1 MRSLILTIVLYC
13 NALCGIHAQEVLT
26 QTVKGTVTDLDAE
39 YPMIGVN
46 VIWLNGDNSRFTTT
60 DINGNFKLEGIAV
73 GRQNFE
79 FTFIGY
85 RSATIP
91 NVLVNSAKETILNV
105 ALEEELNKLEEAV
118 VQADEEKGKA
128 ENDLAA
134 VSSRSL
140 SMDEVSRF
148 AGSTGDVARMA
159 QNYAGVSGGSD
170 DRNDIIVRGN
180 SPSAVLWRMEGV
192 DIPSPN
198 HFSTIGATGGPISM
212 LNSNNLRNSD
222 FLSSAFPAEYGNVT
236 GAVFD
241 LNLRN
246 GNADKHEFLGQI
258 GFNGF
263 EGGIEG
269 PLKIGKQSSFLVN
282 YRYSTLGVFSALGV
296 NFGTGSAVPEYQDL
310 NFKLNVPTEKAGR
323 FVLWGL
329 GGVSAINFDYAP
341 DEENLFTEVG
351 QIEES
356 QYSGQT
362 GIIGFSHLYFFN
374 EKTSSNLA
382 ITATG
387 TQNSFNLQEAE
398 TEETPFE
405 ETYAQDSYQNRIGV
419 NWTVKSK
426 LNAKNKV
433 KAGFIFDA
441 YDINLKDSV
450 LADDDVWYPQLNFD
464 GRAQLY
470 RAFASWQHRFNDK
483 FRVNTGVHGSYF
495 ALNETTAVE
504 PRINFAYK
512 NSARSTFAI
521 GYGLHSQL
529 QPLPVYF
536 SSTREA
542 TAEEL
547 AANRNLDFA
556 RSHHG
561 VISWDYTLTPDSR
574 IKLEAYYQQLYN
586 AAVDPLDG
594 SFSMLN
600 FGADFGFP
608 NAVGL
613 TNDGEGSNIGVELT
627 LERFLKK
634 GFYYLLTASVFDSKY
649 EGTDNIERN
658 TFFNSNYVVN
668 ALAGKEVYLNDKLAL
683 TFDARLTISGGRRYT
698 PIDLEA
704 SVAAGEEIRFED
716 RAYEEQFDPYI
727 RPDVKIGLR
736 TNGKKVSQ
744 TFFIDLQN
752 FIGRQNVFNQSFN
765 EQTGQIQTTY
775 QRGFFPDVRYQIL
788 F

>member
-1 MRSLILTIVLYC
+1 MKKTILFLVLLC
-13 NALCGIHAQEVLT
+13 NAICGLNAQDGLT
-26 QTVKGTVTDLDAE
+26 QTVKGTVTDLDAD

-46 VIWLNGDNSRFTTT
+46 VIWLNGDNSKFTTT
-60 DINGNFKLEGIAV
+60 DVNGNFSIAGIAV
-73 GRQNFE
+73 GRQSFE

-85 RSATIP
+85 KNATIP
-91 NVLVNSAKETILNV
+91 NVLVNSAKETVLNV
-105 ALEEELNKLEEAV
+105 ALEEELNKLTEAV
-118 VQADEEKGKA
+118 VQAESEKGKA

-269 PLKIGKQSSFLVN
+269 PLKLGKQSSFLVN
-282 YRYSTLGVFSALGV
+282 YRYSTLGVFSALGI
-296 NFGTGSAVPEYQDL
+296 NFGTGAAIPEYQDL
-310 NFKLNVPTEKAGR
+310 NFKFNVPTEKAGR

-329 GGVSAINFDYAP
+329 LGKSAINFDYAP
-341 DEENLFTEVG
+341 EEENLFTEVG

-356 QYSGQT
+356 QYKGST

-374 EKTSSNLA
+374 EKTSSKLA

-387 TQNSFNLQEAE
+387 TQNTFGLQEAE
-398 TEETPFE
+398 TEEAPFE
-405 ETYAQDSYQNRIGV
+405 DVYAQDSYQNRVGV

-426 LNAKNKV
+426 LNARNKI
-433 KAGFIFDA
+433 KAGLIFDA
-441 YDINLKDSV
+441 YDINLRDSV
-450 LADDDVWYPQLNFD
+450 LADDDVWYSQLNFE
-464 GRAQLY
+464 GASQLY
-470 RAFASWQHRFNDK
+470 RAFASWQHRFSEK
-483 FRVNTGVHGSYF
+483 LRVNSGVHASYF

-504 PRINFAYK
+504 PRINLAYK
-512 NSARSTFAI
+512 NSPRSTIAI

-536 SSTREA
+536 SSTRTA
-542 TAEEL
+542 TPDEL
-547 AANRNLDFA
+547 AANRNLDFT
-556 RSHHG
+556 RSHHA
-561 VISWDYTLTPDSR
+561 VVSWDYSLTADSR

-586 AAVDPLDG
+586 AAVDPADG

-608 NAVGL
+608 NRVGL
-613 TNDGEGSNIGVELT
+613 TNDGVGGNLGMELT

-634 GFYYLLTASVFDSKY
+634 GFYYLLTASVFESKF

-668 ALAGKEVYLNDKLAL
+668 ALAGKEIYLNDKFAL
-683 TFDARLTISGGRRYT
+683 TFDARFTLSGGRRYT

-704 SVAAGEEIRFED
+704 SLAAGEEVRDETRRFQ
-716 RAYEEQFDPYI
+716 EQFDPYI
-727 RPDVKIGLR
+727 RPDIKIGFR

-744 TFFIDLQN
+744 TWFIDLQN

-765 EQTGQIQTTY
+765 EQTGLIQTTY